1 MTETS
6 SGKRH
11 LIACEV
17 FKDEF
22 EAASPSDLGRTYLPQ
37 GLHRTPGKM
46 PAAIQEVLDRID
58 SVVESILLGYGLC
71 SNGVVGV
78 ASRSAS
84 LIMPKVHDCIALLL
98 GSRERYEE
106 EVAAC
111 PGTYYITSGWAKY
124 GTTSLSAYKNEYL
137 PKYGEEDAR
146 YIAHECLKHYKRV
159 ALINHGAGDVELGRA
174 HAREFAD
181 RFGLS
186 YAEVPGSLEY
196 VRRLVTGPWDDDD
209 FVITPPGQPISPT
222 PFMALHPISLP

>member
-1 MTETS
+1 MSTA
-6 SGKRH
+6 KRH

-22 EAASPSDLGRTYLPQ
+22 EATSPPELGRTYLPQ

-46 PAAIQEVLDRID
+46 PGAIQEVLDR
-58 SVVESILLGYGLC
+58 VGPEVESILLGYGLC

-78 ASRSAS
+78 VSRTAS

-98 GSRERYEE
+98 GSRERYES

-111 PGTYYITSGWAKY
+111 PGTYYITPGWALY
-124 GTTSLSAYKNEYL
+124 GTTSLSCYKNEYL

-146 YIAHECLKHYKRV
+146 YIARELLKHYTRV
-159 ALINHGAGDVELGRA
+159 ALIDHGVGDMQAARVHA
-174 HAREFAD
+174 HEFAEV
-181 RFGLS
+181 FGLS

-196 VRRLVTGPWDDDD
+196 VRRFVTGPWDNDD
-209 FVITPPGQPISPT
+209 FVVTFPGHPISPT
-222 PFMALHPISLP
+222 PFMMLHSISLP